1 VDRLK
6 NWKVSIYLVL
16 TYIAMQIGSIYLGK
30 LLIGYFQSR
39 PGLSDQEAVFNGF
52 AWSLFTVNL
61 IASALFLLFIIPN
74 KKYLKIFTGKKASI
88 GNTFLWGFLGF
99 FLALG
104 GQMLATTIETAMGV
118 ELGSENTAVLS
129 EIARLSPIMLISM
142 VLFAPFLEEIV
153 FRRVIFGGVF
163 QKTNFWIA
171 AIVSGLIFAV
181 VHNELEHLL
190 MYLMPGL
197 VFSYLYY
204 RTKRLL
210 APMIA
215 HFLMNGFVAVVQLNS
230 DKIQKFLDM
239 KQAFI
244 IFLQ

>member
-1 VDRLK
+1 MK

-39 PGLSDQEAVFNGF
+39 PGMSEQEAVFNGV

-61 IASALFLLFIIPN
+61 AASALFLLFIIPN

-88 GNTFLWGFLGF
+88 GNTILWGFLGF

-104 GQMLATTIETAMGV
+104 GQMLAATIETAMGV

-129 EIARLSPIMLISM
+129 EIARLSPIMLIPM

-230 DKIQKFLDM
+230 DKIQQLQDM

-244 IFLQ
+244 LFGLH